1 MVCIDSNLPFAELAV
16 VAYDN
21 SYSLE
26 VLNSIGIMVR
36 FHHAI
41 NAICTGA

>member
-16 VAYDN
+16 VAYI